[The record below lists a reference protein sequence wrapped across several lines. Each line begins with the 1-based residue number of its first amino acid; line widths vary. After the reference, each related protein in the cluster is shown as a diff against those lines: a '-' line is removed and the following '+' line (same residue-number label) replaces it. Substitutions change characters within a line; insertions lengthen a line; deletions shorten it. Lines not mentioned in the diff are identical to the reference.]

1 MMIYLQVAQS
11 ELLFVITRNYF
22 CTEEAFRENNHTS
35 SINDFRFIH
44 NITYLLCISILEKI
58 LFSSYLS
65 FQKCG
70 ENSNI
75 FATYCTSNIS
85 YIHSTFKN
93 EWSCF
98 NYYLPL
104 SSYVACVMIMYYS
117 IKPFFVI
124 MVIEF
129 NIANKPYEDVDVD
142 MVTPKKSKQFQ
153 IITHGQTLNNKT
165 RKKQQ
170 H

>member
-1 MMIYLQVAQS
+1 
-11 ELLFVITRNYF
+11 
-22 CTEEAFRENNHTS
+22 
-35 SINDFRFIH
+35 
-44 NITYLLCISILEKI
+44 
-58 LFSSYLS
+58 
-65 FQKCG
+65 
-70 ENSNI
+70 
-75 FATYCTSNIS
+75 
-85 YIHSTFKN
+85 
-93 EWSCF
+93 
-98 NYYLPL
+98 
-104 SSYVACVMIMYYS
+104 MIMYYS

-129 NIANKPYEDVDVD
+129 NLANKPYEDVDVD